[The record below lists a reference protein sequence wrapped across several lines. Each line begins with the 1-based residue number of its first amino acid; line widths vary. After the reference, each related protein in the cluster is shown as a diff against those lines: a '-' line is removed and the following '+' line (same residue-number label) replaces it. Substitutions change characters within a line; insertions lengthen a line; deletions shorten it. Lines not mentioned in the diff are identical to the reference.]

1 MLLYICITT
10 LLFFILLPYFHIR
23 FKGKELKHRLG
34 SVDIG
39 FDSSIWIHAASVGEV
54 NAIKPLLN
62 KLLNKYP
69 EKHFVLST
77 VTKTGRD
84 IANKISPK
92 LKTFFFPLD
101 VNFIMKRAFNSIN
114 PELIILMETE
124 LWPNMLRIARKR
136 KIPVLIVNGR
146 ISNKSFPKYRR
157 LLFFW
162 KSLWKPVV
170 AVNAQSDLN
179 ADRFNLLGFKNVL
192 NTHNLKFCLELPEY
206 EKSKLRKEMGYSKDD
221 FIVVWGSSRP
231 GEEKLLKSII
241 WDLEKEIPA
250 LQVVIVPRH
259 LSRLSEIKDI
269 FKDFDY
275 KLYSENNKQSKIILV
290 DEMNI
295 LNLFYALTDIA
306 IVGGSF
312 FNFGGHNPLEPAYYG
327 VPTIM
332 GEYFQSCSDTVN
344 KLKKNKA
351 ILISSKDKLKDNI
364 LKLYKNKNFAEMLG
378 QNAKNTIKQNSES
391 LKNNL
396 KILEQYIQ

>member
-1 MLLYICITT
+1 MLLYNCITT
-10 LLFFILLPYFHIR
+10 LLFFILLPFFHIR

-34 SVDIG
+34 LVEIG

-54 NAIKPLLN
+54 NAIKPLIN

-124 LWPNMLRIARKR
+124 LWPNMLRIAGKR

-157 LLFFW
+157 SLFFW
-162 KSLWKPVV
+162 KSLWKTIK

-179 ADRFNLLGFKNVL
+179 ANRFNLLGFKNVL

-206 EKSKLRKEMGYSKDD
+206 EKSKLRKEMGYSEDD
-221 FIVVWGSSRP
+221 FILVWGSSRP

-259 LSRLSEIKDI
+259 LSRLTEIKDI

-275 KLYSENNKQSKIILV
+275 KLYSENNKHIKIILV

-295 LNLFYALTDIA
+295 LNVFYALTDIA
-306 IVGGSF
+306 VVGGSF
-312 FNFGGHNPLEPAYYG
+312 FNFGGHNPLEPAFYG
-327 VPTIM
+327 VPIIM

-351 ILISSKDKLKDNI
+351 ILISSKEKLKDNI
-364 LKLYKNKNFAEMLG
+364 LKLYKDKKFAEMMG
-378 QNAKNTIKQNSES
+378 KNAKNTLKQNADS
-391 LKNNL
+391 LKNNMR
-396 KILEQYIQ
+396 ILEQYIR